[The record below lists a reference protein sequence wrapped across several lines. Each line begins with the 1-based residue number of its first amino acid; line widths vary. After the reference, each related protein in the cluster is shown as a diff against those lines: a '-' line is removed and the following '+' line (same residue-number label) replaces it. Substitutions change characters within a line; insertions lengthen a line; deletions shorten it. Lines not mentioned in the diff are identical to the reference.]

1 MKKRIISVM
10 LAAMILCAGCGAAIN
25 IEEDEITSEDKVE
38 EFEDA
43 KSESSNEVATISSE
57 ESSVDTSEE
66 IDITDEEDDTTKDT
80 DTSKDE
86 DDSTNDVSIYESF
99 VSNTEEVFF
108 DESVSDILPYSLQRN
123 FDLSKG
129 YTIDEIIEA
138 SLDSYTS
145 YDDSKDDPS
154 FETKY
159 IDCGND
165 GIDELLV
172 DIRFPGMETA
182 DYTDYEEKYVDR
194 WVIKEIDGKLIV
206 KYVGALRHE
215 SYTIINDYGYIKNEV
230 MGAYNGVL
238 SESYGYLDADAN
250 WVLYYKYNY
259 YLDMDD
265 YVREKGNYGYDLDC
279 SSDGWSNMQVEEY
292 IFDDEAK
299 ITDSKDSGFITY
311 YKYDSDGIIEDDSIY
326 EDSSIYKKTFD
337 DADVNICPYS
347 EVEKRLE
354 ERREEIGLSEDV
366 MG

>member
-1 MKKRIISVM
+1 
-10 LAAMILCAGCGAAIN
+10 MILCAGCGAAIN
-25 IEEDEITSEDKVE
+25 IEEDEITSEEKVE

-43 KSESSNEVATISSE
+43 KSESSNEVDTVSSE

-66 IDITDEEDDTTKDT
+66 TDNTTDEEDDTTKDT

-86 DDSTNDVSIYESF
+86 DDSTNDVSRYESF

-108 DESVSDILPYSLQRN
+108 DESGSDILPYSLQRN